1 MVDIRAQETFSNQV
15 VAESQ
20 ECKGEALIS
29 YRSLDLILLEIQK

>member
-20 ECKGEALIS
+20 ECKGEAVILS
-29 YRSLDLILLEIQK
+29 GSLDLILLEIQK

>member
-20 ECKGEALIS
+20 EYKEQQLLRLEAWI
-29 YRSLDLILLEIQK
+29 

>member
-20 ECKGEALIS
+20 ECGEAVIS
-29 YRSLDLILLEIQK
+29 SRSLDLILLEIQK